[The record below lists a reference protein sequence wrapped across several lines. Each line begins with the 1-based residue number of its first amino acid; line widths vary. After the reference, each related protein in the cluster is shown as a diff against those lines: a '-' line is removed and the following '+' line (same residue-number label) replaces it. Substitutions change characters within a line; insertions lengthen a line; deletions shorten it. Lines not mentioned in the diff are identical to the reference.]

1 MSKKNIF
8 ILLGLVVSIGLAA
21 VIWYQV
27 SLGFRSRNAKVEL
40 FSIVAGQNTATIL
53 NNLEEKNIIS
63 SVLAAK
69 IYLYRHKGITI
80 QAGEYN
86 IEPNTSTRQLFA
98 DLGLGKTVSREISL
112 LFREGLSLKEM
123 QAELNKNGYLTNGD
137 FLRLG
142 QTKIKDLPARL
153 KISSFLKEVSSTATL
168 EGFLFPDTYRV
179 YKDFS
184 AEDLA
189 AKMLDNFDAKLT
201 PQIRQD
207 IRSSGHSFE
216 DIVIMASILQK
227 EVRTEKEMKL
237 ASGVFWNRLRAGQ
250 ALQSCAT
257 LAYIL
262 GENKA
267 QYSYADTQI
276 DSPYNTYQHPGLP
289 PGPVS
294 NPGLMALNAAIHP
307 ENSDY
312 NYFLSRP
319 DTGETIFS
327 KTLEEHNA
335 AKAKYLK

>member
-8 ILLGLVVSIGLAA
+8 ILLGLVASLVLAA
-21 VIWYQV
+21 VIWYQI
-27 SLGFRSRNAKVEL
+27 SLGFRSRNTKVEA

-69 IYLYRHKGITI
+69 IYLYRHKGIKI

-123 QAELNKNGYLTNGD
+123 QAELNKNGYLTNGE
-137 FLRLG
+137 FFRLG
-142 QTKIKDLPARL
+142 QTKIKDLPVRL
-153 KISSFLKEVSSTATL
+153 KISPFLKEVSATATL

-189 AKMLDNFDAKLT
+189 AKMLDNFDHKLT

-327 KTLEEHNA
+327 RTLEEHNA